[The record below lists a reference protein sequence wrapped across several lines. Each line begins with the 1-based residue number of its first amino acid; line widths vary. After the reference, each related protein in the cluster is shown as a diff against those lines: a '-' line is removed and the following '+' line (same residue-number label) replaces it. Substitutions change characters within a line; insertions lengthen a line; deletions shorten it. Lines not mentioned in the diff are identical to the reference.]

1 MAWMIAFIS
10 SIIADVNGGYP
21 TYSWWAI
28 AYMLC
33 CIGGLVVVFGTDTGL
48 VYGVAVCDLN
58 LTRSRGSDAN
68 QYRLLVTWPPGSYL
82 RPSR

>member
-1 MAWMIAFIS
+1 MIAFIS

-33 CIGGLVVVFGTDTGL
+33 CIVGLTVVFGTDTGL
-48 VYGVAVCDLN
+48 VYGVAVCLRFA
-58 LTRSRGSDAN
+58 RSPDGKGSRAN
-68 QYRLLVTWPPGSYL
+68 GYRSWVTWPPASCL